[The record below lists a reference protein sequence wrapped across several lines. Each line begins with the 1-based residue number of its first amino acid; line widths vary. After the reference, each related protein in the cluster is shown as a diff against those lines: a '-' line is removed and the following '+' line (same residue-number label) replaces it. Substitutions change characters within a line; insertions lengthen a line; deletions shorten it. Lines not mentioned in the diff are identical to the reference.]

1 MLKFEKTL
9 PVGLQLYSVRDFLQK
24 DFEGTLKKLKDMGYD
39 YVEPAGF
46 YGMTAEKFS
55 DGLKKAG
62 LTAISAHIPYAEM
75 MSDSNKVINDC
86 LTLGIK
92 YLAIPYLDEKTR
104 PGAADFENVLNTIR
118 EFGKKCAENGITL
131 LYHNHDFEFIKMPDG
146 RYGLDYM
153 YETVDASILATE
165 LDCCWVKVAGE
176 DPVEYVKK
184 YAGRCPV
191 VHLKDFTGVKS
202 ENMYNLI
209 GLKETAKSTSSFEFR
224 PVGYGKQDIPSII
237 KAAIASGAK
246 YLVVEQDQP
255 GEQTS
260 LEAAEMSRNYL
271 KSLGF

>member
-9 PVGLQLYSVRDFLQK
+9 PVGLQLYSVRDFLQN
-24 DFEGTLKKLKDMGYD
+24 DFEGTLKKIKDMGYD

-46 YGMTAEKFS
+46 YGMTAESFS
-55 DGLKKAG
+55 EGLKKAG
-62 LTAISAHIPYAEM
+62 LTAICAHIPYAEM
-75 MSDSNKVINDC
+75 MADGDKVVNDC

-92 YLAIPYLDEKTR
+92 HVAIPYLDEKTR
-104 PGAADFENVLNTIR
+104 PGADDFENVLENIR
-118 EFGKKCAENGITL
+118 AFGKKCADSGIQL

-153 YETVDASILATE
+153 YENVDASLLATE
-165 LDCCWVKVAGE
+165 LDCCWVNVAGE
-176 DPVEYVKK
+176 NPADYVRK

-191 VHLKDFTGVKS
+191 VHLKDFTGQKTA
-202 ENMYNLI
+202 NMYNLI
-209 GLKETAKSTSSFEFR
+209 GLKETAKKTAAFEFR
-224 PVGYGKQDIPSII
+224 PVGYGKQDVPSIL
-237 KAAIASGAK
+237 KAATESGAL

-260 LEAAEMSRNYL
+260 LEAVEMSRKYL